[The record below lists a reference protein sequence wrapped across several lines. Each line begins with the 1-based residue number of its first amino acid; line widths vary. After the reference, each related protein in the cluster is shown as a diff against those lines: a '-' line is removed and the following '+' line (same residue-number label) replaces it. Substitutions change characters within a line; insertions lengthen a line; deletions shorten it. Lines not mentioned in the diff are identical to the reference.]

1 MNKILLVCVMLCTLI
16 LNTACQT
23 PIRDMQPD
31 DSAVWGTTEDGGEL
45 FLIIEHEPEFSGG
58 MDSLYSFLNK
68 NIHYPE
74 KAIERK
80 FEGKV
85 YAQFIVEKD
94 GSITNAQIVRDIVYG
109 SDIPFHYRIK
119 ALAAG
124 LAEAEVSPALP
135 KHLRIVAVFTAD
147 TLMEPFVGIYNQP
160 VFSGSLLY
168 SVIAPLIGT

>member
-1 MNKILLVCVMLCTLI
+1 MNKILLICVMLCTFG

-23 PIRDMQPD
+23 PIRNTEPD

-45 FLIIEHEPEFSGG
+45 FLIVEHEPEFPGG

-68 NIHYPE
+68 NIHYPQ
-74 KAIERK
+74 KAIEGK

-109 SDIPFHYRIK
+109 NEEADSI
-119 ALAAG
+119 AAELG
-124 LAEAEVSPALP
+124 CGAEVLRVINSMPKWKPASNNGTICRYKYMLP
-135 KHLRIVAVFTAD
+135 IEFSLS
-147 TLMEPFVGIYNQP
+147 EGI
-160 VFSGSLLY
+160 L
-168 SVIAPLIGT
+168 

>member
-1 MNKILLVCVMLCTLI
+1 MNKILLICVMLCTHI

-23 PIRDMQPD
+23 PIRDIQPD
-31 DSAVWGTTEDGGEL
+31 DSAVWGTTENGGEL
-45 FLIIEHEPEFSGG
+45 FLIIEHEPEFPGG

-68 NIHYPE
+68 NIHYPK

-109 SDIPFHYRIK
+109 SEEADS
-119 ALAAG
+119 LAAELG
-124 LAEAEVSPALP
+124 GDDELLRVINRMPKWKPARNNGTIYRYKFMLP
-135 KHLRIVAVFTAD
+135 IEFSLS
-147 TLMEPFVGIYNQP
+147 EGIIKPHRSQ
-160 VFSGSLLY
+160 
-168 SVIAPLIGT
+168 